1 MSVTTTEREAAM
13 DYANNLAR
21 PELRSMVTM
30 SRSEYRDHLYLT
42 YRAGYSKAIEDAA
55 RIADKY
61 EMDCGIADKFEAG
74 IQISWVANDIRALLE
89 AK

>member
-55 RIADKY
+55 RVIDEDEFALGD
-61 EMDCGIADKFEAG
+61 
-74 IQISWVANDIRALLE
+74 DIRALLKE
-89 AK
+89 NSK